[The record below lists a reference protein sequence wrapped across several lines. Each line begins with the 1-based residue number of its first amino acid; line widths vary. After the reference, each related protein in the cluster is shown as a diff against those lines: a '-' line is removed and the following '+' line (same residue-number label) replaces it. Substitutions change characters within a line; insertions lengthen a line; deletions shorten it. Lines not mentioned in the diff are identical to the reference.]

1 MARQIN
7 FDDIR
12 NIQKSEERIIA
23 DVAKL
28 TAQIEALVT
37 LLIDTRKRQDE
48 IGGRMDKLL
57 SWMPGLANSR

>member
-12 NIQKSEERIIA
+12 VVQKRQEELLA
-23 DVAKL
+23 EVAKL
-28 TAQIEALVT
+28 TGQINALVT